1 MSYILKLEIQT
12 ICTVHIIAIVMSII
26 GSMMLYIKTDR
37 DDSVKAF
44 LVMQTSIILWMVFK
58 IFKTVAPTEPLRW
71 GFIVLYY
78 ACVCVLEVAFL
89 EFAYG
94 HYKGK
99 RMSRKIRYILYIF
112 PVIQIIMIGT
122 NPSHHL
128 FYKTFDF
135 FGDTF
140 GVLFY
145 VHFLIEYVFIF
156 IGSYYCVLT
165 FRKEFK
171 NKKLIYRYMVSSA
184 IVFPMIMNLLY
195 VAKVFHKFLRTFDD
209 YIIFDVTPIVFTWS
223 GLLFVYVTFK
233 HNFFNISPIMK
244 HEIIHKLDTPIAVL
258 DSAYDMVYKNEKLEQ
273 MLEDFSEETYI
284 DFLNVYRRGEY
295 VNQEEVLC
303 NGSHFMMFLKTIASF
318 KETEHILTIRDI
330 TNYRK
335 IEDEINNEQHKLV
348 LANEEFLEMIETL
361 KELSKAGARNYV
373 ARELHD
379 IVGHSLVVTI
389 KLLEVSDLYY
399 DSDKKLSLEAL
410 SDAISTLELGIQ
422 EMKTIKDPDNTSYSG
437 DMLKNDLDKML
448 EHVEFVGIKTS
459 LNFKGLYSK
468 LDEPIYIMI
477 KKICTELITNAL
489 KHSQATE
496 LFISIQIHHSEVDL
510 LVIDNGVGHSKLVK
524 GNGLKGIEDRLK
536 VLEGTV
542 KFNTSMDEGFISKI
556 IIPLNRELK
565 SVK

>member
-12 ICTVHIIAIVMSII
+12 ICTVHIIAIIISII

-58 IFKTVAPTEPLRW
+58 IFKTVAPTESLRW
-71 GFIVLYY
+71 EFIILYY
-78 ACVCVLEVAFL
+78 ACVCILEVAFL

-94 HYKGK
+94 HYKGNRIPK
-99 RMSRKIRYILYIF
+99 KIRYILYAF
-112 PVIQIIMIGT
+112 PVIQIIMIAM

-145 VHFLIEYVFIF
+145 VHFIIEYAFI
-156 IGSYYCVLT
+156 IAGSYYCVLT

-195 VAKVFHKFLRTFDD
+195 VSKVFHKFLRTFDH
-209 YIIFDVTPIVFTWS
+209 YVIFDVTPIVFTWS
-223 GLLFVYVTFK
+223 GLLFVYATFK

-244 HEIIHKLDTPIAVL
+244 HEIIHKLDTPIVVL
-258 DSAYDMVYKNEKLEQ
+258 DSAYDMIYKNEKLEL
-273 MLEDFSEETYI
+273 MLKDIPEEDFI
-284 DFLNVYRRGEY
+284 VFLNVYRKGNYERE
-295 VNQEEVLC
+295 QEVTY
-303 NGSHFMMFLKTIASF
+303 NDRYFMMFLKTIASF

-335 IEDEINNEQHKLV
+335 IEQEINNEQHKLTN
-348 LANEEFLEMIETL
+348 ANDELREMIETL
-361 KELSKAGARNYV
+361 KDLSKVGARNYV

-389 KLLEVSDLYY
+389 KLLEVSNLYY
-399 DSDKKLSLEAL
+399 ESDKQMSLDAL
-410 SDAISTLELGIQ
+410 SDAISIIELGIG
-422 EMKTIKDPDNTSYSG
+422 EMKAIKETDNTSYSG
-437 DMLKNDLDKML
+437 DMLKKDLDKML
-448 EHVEFVGIKTS
+448 EHVEKVGIKTNLS
-459 LNFKGLYSK
+459 FKGLYSK
-468 LDEPIYIMI
+468 LDEQIYLMI
-477 KKICTELITNAL
+477 KKICTELMTNAL
-489 KHSQATE
+489 KHSKATE
-496 LFISIQIHHSEVDL
+496 LFISIQILHSEIDL
-510 LVIDNGVGHSKLVK
+510 LVIDNGIGHPKLVK
-524 GNGLKGIEDRLK
+524 GNGLTGIEERLK
-536 VLEGTV
+536 ALEGRV
-542 KFNTSMDEGFISKI
+542 RFNTSKGEGFISKI
-556 IIPLNRELK
+556 IIPLKRELK
-565 SVK
+565 SLK